1 VDLTARWCL
10 TCQSNKATA
19 YTPEVRRLFREKGIT
34 VLKAGM
40 TVTDPAADKAIHEL
54 GRAAIPVNVLY
65 VPGSESPQVT
75 REVLTPGYLT
85 ELIEEQIG
93 NK

>member
-1 VDLTARWCL
+1 
-10 TCQSNKATA
+10 
-19 YTPEVRRLFREKGIT
+19 
-34 VLKAGM
+34 M
-40 TVTDPAADKAIHEL
+40 TDPAADKAIHEL

>member
-1 VDLTARWCL
+1 MDLTARWCL

-40 TVTDPAADKAIHEL
+40 TVTDPAEL